1 MSDLAPEDR
10 VSKGIQRIGFVAW
23 SLLGT
28 MLLLAAI
35 GWVLLR
41 FRVLLPAVVLA
52 IATPGCSARDS
63 PDGWVPA
70 SPTSSSVAS

>member
-1 MSDLAPEDR
+1 MSEPPSGEPIA
-10 VSKGIQRIGFVAW
+10 GIRRAGLIAW

-28 MLLLAAI
+28 MLLLAAV

-52 IATPGCSARDS
+52 IAIIYVLNPVVTRLQER
-63 PDGWVPA
+63 
-70 SPTSSSVAS
+70 